1 MMVSLVCGGNFVTV
15 GPSGVDIKGIMVNVN
30 SGGSKGSGSAISPQP
45 PKDGKEA
52 MKSEGGAAAKE
63 PTAPPKPTAFS
74 AKASSFKVAA
84 ATGAPFVSSSCP
96 G

>member
-1 MMVSLVCGGNFVTV
+1 VSLVCGGNFVTV

-45 PKDGKEA
+45 PKDGKDA
-52 MKSEGGAAAKE
+52 MTSAGGSATKA
-63 PTAPPKPTAFS
+63 PTAPAPPTAFS
-74 AKASSFKVAA
+74 PKASSFLVAA
-84 ATGAPFVSSSCP
+84 ATAAPFVSSSCP